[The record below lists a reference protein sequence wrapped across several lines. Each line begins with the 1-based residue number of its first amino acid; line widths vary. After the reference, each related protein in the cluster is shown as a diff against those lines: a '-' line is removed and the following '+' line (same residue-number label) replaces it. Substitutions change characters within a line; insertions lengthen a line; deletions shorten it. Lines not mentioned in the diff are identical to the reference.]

1 VSVDTKYRQIPGIT
15 NAYEL
20 GVYHLGSPGTA
31 IVPLKCPIDRAEYG
45 RRLAE
50 AEGGR
55 FTSLGY
61 VVPSQGHECIATKK
75 Y

>member
-20 GVYHLGSPGTA
+20 GVYHLGSPHTA
-31 IVPLKCPIDRAEYG
+31 VVPPKSPIDRAEYG

-50 AEGGR
+50 AEGGW
-55 FTSLGY
+55 FTAQGY
-61 VVPSQGHECIATKK
+61 VTPVK
-75 Y
+75 